1 MRPDPFAFVIGVLL
15 AVSGIVVAVGG
26 LDDVSDRPA
35 PWVAG
40 ALVLVA
46 VAIAAG
52 PLLRGRRSDGT

>member
-15 AVSGIVVAVGG
+15 AVSGVVVAAGG

-46 VAIAAG
+46 LAVLVG
-52 PLLRGRRSDGT
+52 PLVRGREER